1 MGERARRFGLVLG
14 VVGSMLAAG
23 CAVEQQA
30 PPGPTSDA
38 PVDEA
43 PPAAVGQTGGPA
55 APGAPSSGAPTAE
68 PGSGTPAPPAGA
80 VVLASGDFQNK
91 SYTGSGKAIVLRG
104 VDGAPYLRVEAL
116 SVQNGP
122 ALHVLLTKEASPS
135 TGDDV
140 DKGSLDLGVL
150 RSTSGNL
157 TYTIPPGTDTSGYAG
172 VIVYCVDYRMVFIA
186 APLTPAT

>member
-1 MGERARRFGLVLG
+1 MRDRVRRWGLVVG
-14 VVGSMLAAG
+14 VMASLTAAG

-38 PVDEA
+38 PADEA
-43 PPAAVGQTGGPA
+43 PPSGGQANAP
-55 APGAPSSGAPTAE
+55 APGAPSSSGAPTTE
-68 PGSGTPAPPAGA
+68 PGASTPTPPAGA
-80 VVLASGDFQNK
+80 VVLASGDFERK
-91 SYTGSGKAIVLRG
+91 SYDGSGKALVVRG
-104 VDGAPYLRVEAL
+104 ADGAPYVRLETL

-157 TYTIPPGTDTSGYAG
+157 TYTIPPGTDTSGYSG

-186 APLTPAT
+186 APLTPAK